1 LNLTPDPSFLRDL
14 LLSLPSWYLV
24 SWLHTWVNLEFH
36 PYPAEPGLAHLA

>member
-24 SWLHTWVNLEFH
+24 S
-36 PYPAEPGLAHLA
+36 